1 MKFAGLFLTACILA
15 APGAFAQTPGDTS
28 KGERAH
34 RMHQHFKVA
43 DKNGDGKFSR
53 EEASASLPRI
63 ARNFDQIDTN
73 KDGQITR
80 EELKAFREKRR
91 AERVN

>member
-1 MKFAGLFLTACILA
+1 MRVTGLFLTACILA
-15 APGAFAQTPGDTS
+15 APAAFAQAPSDMY

-34 RMHQHFKVA
+34 RIHQHFKAA
-43 DKNGDGKFSR
+43 DKNGDSKISR

-63 ARNFDQIDTN
+63 AKHFDQIDAN

-80 EELKAFREKRR
+80 EELKAFRDKRR
-91 AERVN
+91 AERVK

>member
-1 MKFAGLFLTACILA
+1 
-15 APGAFAQTPGDTS
+15 
-28 KGERAH
+28 
-34 RMHQHFKVA
+34 MHQHFKAA
-43 DKNGDGKFSR
+43 DKNSDGKISR

-63 ARNFDQIDTN
+63 ARNFDQIDAN

-91 AERVN
+91 AERVK